1 MKTSQTDRMAVA
13 SSSIYS
19 SFAPSSTTARIMFRA
34 TSTGHE
40 EITLPTTGRSL
51 SASRQSL
58 ETWIGLEEDTIST
71 KQLTTSI
78 FPIIRRLS
86 PTFGEDIS
94 TATPLLT
101 DHQTTNKEDQA
112 KMLVVKSGRSSNS
125 NSQRTLPFCIHGDL
139 FGRHPGASYHC
150 RSDHRSRTPTPTAT
164 PHSERSR
171 VSLRPT
177 EEATGTRAPA
187 NSLKMRAADAIFDGK
202 GED

>member
-1 MKTSQTDRMAVA
+1 M
-13 SSSIYS
+13 
-19 SFAPSSTTARIMFRA
+19 
-34 TSTGHE
+34 
-40 EITLPTTGRSL
+40 

-58 ETWIGLEEDTIST
+58 ETWIGLEEDIIST
-71 KQLTTSI
+71 KQLIASI
-78 FPIIRRLS
+78 VPIFRRLS

-94 TATPLLT
+94 TAAPLLT

-112 KMLVVKSGRSSNS
+112 KMLVVKSGRSRS
-125 NSQRTLPFCIHGDL
+125 NSQQTLPFCIHGDL

-177 EEATGTRAPA
+177 EENTGTRAPA
-187 NSLKMRAADAIFDGK
+187 NSLKMRAANVIFDGE